1 MAAPDGSGNPIAQT
15 RSSRT
20 ATLAD
25 IRSVLTIPSL
35 LALMSA
41 FACANFVAMVLLAWM
56 PMYLYSKFHLTLE
69 MAAFDAA
76 VYPQAASIA
85 GSFFGGYLADT
96 WAKRTI
102 QGRVRVQCAG
112 VLAGAPFVALCGLG
126 HSLSLIIVALVG
138 WGFFKGIYDSNIFAA
153 AFDVVPAEHRG
164 VASGS
169 MNCVGWLLGAGTAPV
184 LIGYLAE
191 HISLGTAIALSATIY
206 WVAAILLVVAMA
218 CFLESD
224 IRRLRLGKIG
234 LKQSTAE

>member
-1 MAAPDGSGNPIAQT
+1 
-15 RSSRT
+15 
-20 ATLAD
+20 L
-25 IRSVLTIPSL
+25 
-35 LALMSA
+35 
-41 FACANFVAMVLLAWM
+41 
-56 PMYLYSKFHLTLE
+56 
-69 MAAFDAA
+69 
-76 VYPQAASIA
+76 
-85 GSFFGGYLADT
+85 
-96 WAKRTI
+96 
-102 QGRVRVQCAG
+102 
-112 VLAGAPFVALCGLG
+112 
-126 HSLSLIIVALVG
+126 
-138 WGFFKGIYDSNIFAA
+138 GFFKGIYDSNIFAA